1 MRNAY
6 RVWLWIVVVI
16 VTSAA
21 VFEAL
26 TKNYRCATYALCC
39 AISICLLIR
48 DDIFIEKI
56 TNEIKRIIKG
66 EDRQ

>member
-6 RVWLWIVVVI
+6 RAGLWIISVI

-26 TKNYRCATYALCC
+26 TKNYRCAAYAMCC
-39 AISICLLIR
+39 VIYIHLLIR
-48 DDIFIEKI
+48 DDIFIEKMV
-56 TNEIKRIIKG
+56 NEIKRIIKG
-66 EDRQ
+66 DNK